1 MLPPADVGCRSLRF
15 FTDLFACIRL
25 RFFYIPKP
33 IVLYNFQKRS
43 VRKKPYKMEH
53 VLAKLSKAEWE
64 DLLPLKIDLASSCKS
79 YHYCFLT
86 QIAPINKLNTE
97 D

>member
-25 RFFYIPKP
+25 RFFYTQANRLVQFSKEIS
-33 IVLYNFQKRS
+33 QE
-43 VRKKPYKMEH
+43 KPYKMEH